1 MCELLAGFF
10 KEPEYHELLLLEAF
24 NLNIETANLS
34 GLEPNHIIPG
44 LADLF
49 ACPAI

>member
-10 KEPEYHELLLLEAF
+10 KEPEYHELLFLEAF

-34 GLEPNHIIPG
+34 GLEPNHVI
-44 LADLF
+44 LALTDLF
-49 ACPAI
+49 AGPAI